1 MTQTIDSL
9 EFAAQGAH
17 LDGTIAVEDM
27 PRIHE
32 HLNSPQGS
40 VAWQLEGVPD
50 LGGKP
55 GLRIAVEGDIDLICQ
70 RCLGSY
76 AFYID
81 GETLLTIE
89 RHGEAQRDDTE
100 SIAAD
105 TALDITA
112 LIEDEVLLAL
122 PMSPRHPDADC
133 AGRPS
138 VAVDDNIRPFAALA
152 KLKTPE
158 N

>member
-9 EFAAQGAH
+9 EFAAQAAH
-17 LDGTIAVEDM
+17 LEGSSAVEHM
-27 PRIHE
+27 NRLHE
-32 HLNSPQGS
+32 HLNSTQGS
-40 VAWQLEGVPD
+40 IAWQLDGVPD
-50 LGGKP
+50 HGGKP
-55 GLRIAVEGDIDLICQ
+55 ALRIAIEGDLDLVCQ

-76 AFYID
+76 PFHVG

-89 RHGEAQRDDTE
+89 RPGEVHDEEAE

-105 TALDITA
+105 SEQDVAA

-122 PMSPRHPDADC
+122 PMSPRHGEAEC

-138 VAVDDNIRPFAALA
+138 VAVEDNIRPFAALA
-152 KLKTPE
+152 KLKTPQK
-158 N
+158 